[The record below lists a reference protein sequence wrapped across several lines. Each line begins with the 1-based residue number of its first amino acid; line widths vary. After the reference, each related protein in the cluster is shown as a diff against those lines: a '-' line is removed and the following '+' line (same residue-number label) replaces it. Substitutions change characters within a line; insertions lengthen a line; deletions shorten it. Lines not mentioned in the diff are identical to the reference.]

1 MKNNITNI
9 KTKMNNEVP
18 KNKVPKFVD
27 NAFNNIEDILK
38 AMTDEGLINLDFNA
52 RDMDKVKIT
61 QLGVQITLKNREG
74 KNFKVIVC
82 PDSYDDEKI
91 KETIMNMGLAIAEQY
106 KKIH

>member
-1 MKNNITNI
+1 
-9 KTKMNNEVP
+9 MNNEVP

-74 KNFKVIVC
+74 KDFKVFVC
-82 PDSYDDEKI
+82 PDSYDDKKI